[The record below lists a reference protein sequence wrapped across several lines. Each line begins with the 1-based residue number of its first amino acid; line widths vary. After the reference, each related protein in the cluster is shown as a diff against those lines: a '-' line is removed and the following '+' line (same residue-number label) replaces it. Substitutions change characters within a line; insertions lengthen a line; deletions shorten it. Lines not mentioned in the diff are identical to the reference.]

1 MKYALLVLS
10 FCLGILLLC
19 HSCRRET
26 VATYPALFT
35 ADSIMWADSD
45 SALLLLEQIPSPQDL
60 RGADRALY
68 ALLLTQARYKSC
80 VLLRNDSLIRIAV
93 DYYEGSRE
101 RELLAKSYFYWGC
114 VRMEKKELPEAI
126 GLYLKSLDLM
136 LESNDSI
143 FVAMIYS
150 HLGICYGEQ
159 DLYSTARDMY
169 KKGYNLCIE
178 KDSVR
183 ACYALNDIGDAF
195 LADYQIDSALI
206 YYQQALGI
214 AFSLQHPDLL
224 FATYNDIAA
233 LYNAQGKYA
242 EAESCIS
249 KALLYQSNKDNYIL
263 ACSTKGDIWGNLN
276 CSDSAIHYWKI
287 GAESSNIY
295 VKTASYNSLFQEYK
309 KIKSWENAVLYAD
322 SFFVFYDSI
331 QTMNDRDELD
341 KLMDNHLVEL
351 HKRELSI
358 KSQRINAILI
368 TVFLLL
374 AFTLITLYLWRD
386 GRRKKK
392 YVALQQRLMES
403 RVEVM
408 LLNEKE
414 SESTISNRS
423 AELYKLEEE
432 RFLICK
438 TLFEVTEGYKR
449 LNELKK
455 AALKMQA
462 NIADTYREVVV
473 NDIRKT
479 FADVMG
485 DLKDHYPALTNDDSF
500 YCVLSL
506 LHCPP
511 VIILYVLNV
520 SSDALKVR
528 KSRIKKKVDD
538 DMFCHIFGSDNQ

>member
-1 MKYALLVLS
+1 MKYTLLVLS

-19 HSCRRET
+19 HSCRREKA
-26 VATYPALFT
+26 ATYPTLLT
-35 ADSIMWADSD
+35 ADSIMWTNPD

-80 VLLRNDSLIRIAV
+80 VLLKNDSLIRIAV

-101 RELLAKSYFYWGC
+101 QELLAKSYFYRGC
-114 VRMEKKELPEAI
+114 VHMEQKELPEAI
-126 GLYLKSLDLM
+126 DLYLKALDLM

-143 FVAMIYS
+143 FLAMLYS
-150 HLGICYGEQ
+150 HLGNCYNEQ

-178 KDSVR
+178 QDSAR

-214 AFSLQHPDLL
+214 ASSLQHPDLL

-233 LYNAQGKYA
+233 LYNEQGRYD
-242 EAESCIS
+242 ESETYIS
-249 KALLYQSNKDNYIL
+249 KALLYQSNKDNYLL
-263 ACSTKGDIWGNLN
+263 ACSTKGDVLGNLN
-276 CSDSAIHYWKI
+276 RSDSAIHYWKI

-295 VKTASYNSLFQEYK
+295 VKAASYNSLFQEYK
-309 KIKSWENAVLYAD
+309 KIKSWEDAVLYAD

-368 TVFLLL
+368 IAFLLL
-374 AFTLITLYLWRD
+374 VFTLITLYLWRD
-386 GRRKKK
+386 GRRKRK
-392 YVALQQRLMES
+392 YVALQQRLMEN
-403 RVEVM
+403 RAELM
-408 LLNEKE
+408 LLNEV
-414 SESTISNRS
+414 SESIGDKS

-438 TLFEVTEGYKR
+438 TLFEATEGYKR

-455 AALKMQA
+455 ATFKMQA
-462 NIADTYREVVV
+462 NIADTYREVIV

-479 FADVMG
+479 FTDVMG
-485 DLKDHYPALTNDDSF
+485 DLKEHYPALTNDDSF

-506 LHCPP
+506 LRYPP
-511 VIILYVLNV
+511 IIILYILNV
-520 SSDALKVR
+520 SSDAVKVR

-538 DMFCHIFGSDNQ
+538 DMFSHVFGSDNQ

>member
-1 MKYALLVLS
+1 MKYALIVLS

-19 HSCRRET
+19 YSCRRERA
-26 VATYPALFT
+26 ATYPALFT
-35 ADSIMWADSD
+35 ADSIMWADPD

-80 VLLRNDSLIRIAV
+80 VLLKNDSLIRIAV

-101 RELLAKSYFYWGC
+101 QELLAKSYFYWGC
-114 VRMEKKELPEAI
+114 VHMEQKELPEAI
-126 GLYLKSLDLM
+126 DLYLKSLNLM

-178 KDSVR
+178 QDSAR

-195 LADYQIDSALI
+195 LEDYQIDSALI

-233 LYNAQGKYA
+233 LYNEQGKYA

-263 ACSTKGDIWGNLN
+263 ACSTKGDILGNLN
-276 CSDSAIHYWKI
+276 HSDSAIHYWKI

-295 VKTASYNSLFQEYK
+295 VKAASYNSLFQEYK

-351 HKRELSI
+351 HKRKLSI
-358 KSQRINAILI
+358 TSQRVTACLI
-368 TVFLLL
+368 ITFLLL
-374 AFTLITLYLWRD
+374 VFTLIILYLWRD
-386 GRRKKK
+386 SRRKKK

-403 RVEVM
+403 RVELM
-408 LLNEKE
+408 LLNET
-414 SESTISNRS
+414 SESADSNKS
-423 AELYKLEEE
+423 ADLFKLEEE
-432 RFLICK
+432 RFLICASLFK
-438 TLFEVTEGYKR
+438 TTEGYKR
-449 LNELKK
+449 LNELK
-455 AALKMQA
+455 QA
-462 NIADTYREVVV
+462 TPKEQTRIADTHREIIVS
-473 NDIRKT
+473 DIRKT

-485 DLKDHYPALTNDDSF
+485 DLKERYPALTNDDLF

-506 LHCPP
+506 LHCPR

-520 SSDALKVR
+520 SDDALKVR
-528 KSRIKKKVDD
+528 KNRIKKKVDD
-538 DMFCHIFGSDNQ
+538 DFFNRTFSY